1 MTEVDR
7 EVADLNGPAA
17 LPRRNGEL
25 VFNRPW
31 EGRAFGMAVA
41 LRSKRP
47 YPWSAFQ
54 ERLEREI
61 ATAGPADDGSHYYER
76 WVAAFERL
84 LVDEGL
90 VGAEELQGRVRE
102 YREGLREEV
111 F

>member
-7 EVADLNGPAA
+7 EVADLKGPAA

-41 LRSKRP
+41 LRSSRP
-47 YPWSAFQ
+47 YPWRAFQ
-54 ERLEREI
+54 DRLEGEI
-61 ATAGPADDGSHYYER
+61 AAAGPSDDGSRYYER

-90 VGAEELQGRVRE
+90 VGAEELERRVRE
-102 YREGLREEV
+102 YREGLRDQV

>member
-1 MTEVDR
+1 MSEVDR
-7 EVADLNGPAA
+7 EVADLKGRAA

-31 EGRAFGMAVA
+31 EGRAFGMTVA

-47 YPWSAFQ
+47 YSWVAFQ

-61 ATAGPADDGSHYYER
+61 AAAGPGDDGSHYYER

-84 LVDEGL
+84 LVDEGV
-90 VGAEELQGRVRE
+90 VGAGELQRRADE